1 MTLEAPAGP
10 AWTPA
15 SAFEP
20 SADPG
25 GPALPSSLG
34 AYSVPE
40 GVAADGVLS
49 GEGGAA
55 QHDEDEDEVGEDVVV
70 DELVAAHAD
79 PAGRATARMRPRRAR
94 ARRPALSARGGHSV
108 VTDQA
113 EDGCPRA
120 AQTPTQQTGTTGP
133 FFPRNPEA
141 SVWTSPTDHSPHPEK
156 RGHRPSKG
164 EEMEASACERTFLR

>member
-1 MTLEAPAGP
+1 MAT
-10 AWTPA
+10 
-15 SAFEP
+15 
-20 SADPG
+20 
-25 GPALPSSLG
+25 
-34 AYSVPE
+34 
-40 GVAADGVLS
+40 DGVLS

-55 QHDEDEDEVGEDVVV
+55 QHEEDEEEVGENVVV

-79 PAGRATARMRPRRAR
+79 PAGRATTRMRPGRAR
-94 ARRPALSARGGHSV
+94 ARQPALSARWGHST

-113 EDGCPRA
+113 EDSCPRA

-141 SVWTSPTDHSPHPEK
+141 SVWTSPTDHSPRPEK